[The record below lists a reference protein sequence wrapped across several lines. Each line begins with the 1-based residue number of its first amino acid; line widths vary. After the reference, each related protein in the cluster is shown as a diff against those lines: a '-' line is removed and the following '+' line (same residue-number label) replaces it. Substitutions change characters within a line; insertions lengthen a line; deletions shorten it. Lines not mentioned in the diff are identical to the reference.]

1 VRSQNKSSGK
11 LLVVSA
17 KIIESGIN
25 TGIDVSRIKCAGLKY
40 SGKVATGRKVFRS
53 ATANP
58 DVVPPLATEAV
69 EIKNP
74 CHINPAVKE
83 AYAQKTHEFEDT
95 EDSLGDLEMFR
106 TILEE
111 AAEPEAAEPDEELA
125 TTLFPSHKPTVMLEP
140 GFEQKLQEEVFE
152 QENGI
157 KYPFI
162 PNWM

>member
-1 VRSQNKSSGK
+1 MRPQNKSAGK

-17 KIIESGIN
+17 KVIESGIN
-25 TGIDVSRIKCAGLKY
+25 TGIDVSRIKCAGLRY
-40 SGKVATGRKVFRS
+40 SGKVSTGKKVFRS
-53 ATANP
+53 ATTNP
-58 DVVPPLATEAV
+58 DCVPPLATEAV

-83 AYAQKTHEFEDT
+83 AYAQRTTEFEDT

-106 TILEE
+106 TIQEE
-111 AAEPEAAEPDEELA
+111 AAEPEPSEPDEELG
-125 TTLFPSHKPTVMLEP
+125 TTLFPSHKATVMLEP
-140 GFEQKLQEEVFE
+140 GFENKLQEEVFE
-152 QENGI
+152 KENGI